1 MNLPYDIQKE
11 IKYEVGFLRHL
22 LGFYKTD
29 DSKVFSQE
37 FVFFP
42 GQIPAVSRRD
52 YFSFDSN
59 DWRPGFNSIG
69 APLVY
74 IASFKVIDLIV
85 EFILRLSPYKIT
97 QFEKKIELFDSSDL
111 PDVMKE
117 NSFLAHYLKSIF
129 SNGYKIRNVLVH
141 RSSFVTGSW
150 GIKGEIL
157 DRKEKGVPF
166 SISWKNIQGLA
177 IFAILLSD
185 AIATGKIS
193 RFNCKLMKRALDSML
208 ELHKL
213 PGFGQAAPAYAKAR
227 IFRLLSDHIDL
238 NFVNIVDFVNSP
250 TQQPDPETD
259 DIHLVKLF
267 DFDVDLELFVIDSC
281 GLINGVYVIPYEA
294 AIALDSPVSI
304 EKLSQFGVGLD
315 ENIDVERI
323 TKGLLEGGVEVFL
336 YN

>member
-97 QFEKKIELFDSSDL
+97 QFEKKL
-111 PDVMKE
+111 
-117 NSFLAHYLKSIF
+117 NFL
-129 SNGYKIRNVLVH
+129 
-141 RSSFVTGSW
+141 
-150 GIKGEIL
+150 
-157 DRKEKGVPF
+157 
-166 SISWKNIQGLA
+166 
-177 IFAILLSD
+177 ILL
-185 AIATGKIS
+185 IC
-193 RFNCKLMKRALDSML
+193 RM
-208 ELHKL
+208 
-213 PGFGQAAPAYAKAR
+213 
-227 IFRLLSDHIDL
+227 
-238 NFVNIVDFVNSP
+238 
-250 TQQPDPETD
+250 
-259 DIHLVKLF
+259 
-267 DFDVDLELFVIDSC
+267 
-281 GLINGVYVIPYEA
+281 
-294 AIALDSPVSI
+294 
-304 EKLSQFGVGLD
+304 
-315 ENIDVERI
+315 
-323 TKGLLEGGVEVFL
+323 
-336 YN
+336 